1 MNVTRETL
9 KSIGIWT
16 LQRRNFED
24 GCYDYHIK
32 ASNLK
37 NLSVDL
43 FVNERTDHKTGRT
56 AFEVE
61 YSHFSKHTDLTEA
74 ALFIEQ
80 ANVAVAAGL
89 EFQEEINSRE
99 GVLNPAI

>member
-1 MNVTRETL
+1 MNVTCETL

-32 ASNLK
+32 APYEGK
-37 NLSVDL
+37 SVDL

-74 ALFIEQ
+74 ALFIAQ

-89 EFQEEINSRE
+89 EFQEAIDSYE